1 MVVLIATA
9 TEVRLISEAL
19 FRGSNDPALSP
30 KTILWLP
37 EQLSSQS
44 KTVSFLNF
52 MQLEKSD
59 ALEYS
64 AMIATLF
71 VKASAVGNIFT

>member
-1 MVVLIATA
+1 LVVLIVTN
-9 TEVRLISEAL
+9 TEERLISEAL

-30 KTILWLP
+30 VTILWFP

-71 VKASAVGNIFT
+71 VKVPAEGNICS

>member
-1 MVVLIATA
+1 MVVLIVTN
-9 TEVRLISEAL
+9 TEERLISKAL
-19 FRGSNDPALSP
+19 FRGSNVPALSP
-30 KTILWLP
+30 ATILWLP

-44 KTVSFLNF
+44 KTVSFINF

-64 AMIATLF
+64 AIIATLF
-71 VKASAVGNIFT
+71 VKVPAVGNICT